1 MKRDIMNA
9 LYLMKKTFRKHF
21 LLMTAV
27 KVTVKLIVF
36 FFFYN

>member
-1 MKRDIMNA
+1 MKRDIKTA
-9 LYLMKKTFRKHF
+9 LNLMKKFFRKHF
-21 LLMTAV
+21 LLMTAM

>member
-1 MKRDIMNA
+1 MKRDINTA
-9 LYLMKKTFRKHF
+9 LYMMKKFFRKHF

-36 FFFYN
+36 FCFYN